1 MWREIKMSELGKIIP
16 FSNEERELYS
26 KLDFKYFMDQ
36 YLKKHNTSK
45 ENIKLIEKGYS
56 DTKKMIQEAAN
67 GNKTQFHLYIEGYV
81 RKMHS
86 GGLLGSHFNLS
97 EVRQFTINRFEDFGE
112 NWAYFEAW
120 ANREKH
126 LRFRKLVWK
135 RLVEI
140 GAVLGIVLSVIKLV
154 EIFKTN

>member
-1 MWREIKMSELGKIIP
+1 MSELGKIIP
-16 FSNEERELYS
+16 LSNDEKELYS
-26 KLDFKYFMDQ
+26 KLDFKYFLDQ
-36 YLKKHNTSK
+36 YMKK
-45 ENIKLIEKGYS
+45 ENINPENVKLIEKGYS
-56 DTKKMIQEAAN
+56 DTKKIIEAASDE
-67 GNKTQFHLYIEGYV
+67 NKAQFHLFIEGYV

-86 GGLLGSHFNLS
+86 GGMLGSHFNLS
-97 EVRQFTINRFEDFGE
+97 EAREFKIFRFEDYGE

-120 ANREKH
+120 AKREKH

-154 EIFKTN
+154 EVIKAN